1 MIRKFIAVFMMI
13 FFATSTTFAAD
24 KIKTGEDWDKG
35 LIVVEGN
42 AAGQSALKEY
52 PRFYKNSARQGARID
67 ALRQFAEYITSK
79 NVADFMKIIEIDNGY
94 VIRTK
99 VSLDGSSKIIEM
111 GAKQIGDAI
120 FDIDYGICTVYVGL
134 PIFGENSLAQA
145 HYLHL
150 KDETKENFPQPTVVE
165 NISEKYTGLI
175 VDCRGLEVYRTL
187 DPFICY
193 DLSEKESI
201 TIYGTQF
208 LDFNKIGSTFINQGI
223 VSYVR
228 DVKDATRAGNNPL
241 LVKAVA
247 SKFGRPVVS
256 VADADKILN
265 ANKNSGF
272 LDSCAVVFL
281 CDKFI

>member
-13 FFATSTTFAAD
+13 FFATSTAFAAE

-42 AAGQSALKEY
+42 AVGQVTLKEY
-52 PRFYKNSARQGARID
+52 PRFYKNYARQGARID
-67 ALRQFAEYITSK
+67 ALRQLAETIKPITFLT
-79 NVADFMKIIEIDNGY
+79 VAYNDN

-99 VSLDGSSKIIEM
+99 ISFEEPFMKIIEM
-111 GAKQIGDAI
+111 GAKQIGDVI
-120 FDIDYGICTVYVGL
+120 FNTDYGICTVYMSL

-145 HYLHL
+145 YYLNL
-150 KDETKENFPQPTVVE
+150 KDETKKNFPQPTVVE

-175 VDCRGLEVYRTL
+175 VDCRGLEIYRTL
-187 DPFICY
+187 NPFICY

-247 SKFGRPVVS
+247 HKFGLVVS

-281 CDKFI
+281 CDSFSR